1 MYLLARARVQ
11 YYEAVEAW
19 STMIGKHGRRANG
32 LRPGPRPHSLTRTS
46 EDRRS
51 LSEAF
56 LSVNRPFSC
65 AVNSACWCVVNEQTR
80 EPLA

>member
-11 YYEAVEAW
+11 YDEAVEAW

-32 LRPGPRPHSLTRTS
+32 VRPGAQATLTHTSSHARTS
-46 EDRRS
+46 EVRRS

-56 LSVNRPFSC
+56 LSVKDPS
-65 AVNSACWCVVNEQTR
+65 AV
-80 EPLA
+80 P